1 LNAGRLGASRLS
13 RPRAVTRQAAFEPH
27 CGIAARAYNAALLWM
42 ADRRACAVTKT
53 QTKHLGESFMAKLL
67 KLAPIAIAV
76 AVAVAACGKKE
87 EPAKKEAAKAAAPA
101 ETVVKLGHVA
111 PLTGGIAHL
120 GKDNENGAKMAVDE
134 INAAG
139 GLKVGDKTYKLELV
153 AEDDKADPKEG
164 TIAAQKIVDSGAVAV
179 VGHLNS
185 GTSIP
190 ASKIY
195 SDVSVTQI
203 SPSATNPKL
212 TDQGFKTTFRV
223 VANDNQQGS
232 VLANYAIT
240 EMKAKTIAIID
251 DRTAY
256 GQGLA
261 DVVERVAKEKGVKVV
276 AREFTND
283 KASDFSA
290 ILTKVRSAKPDVV
303 MYGGMDA
310 TAGPMAK
317 QMKQLGIKAPM
328 LAGDGVCSPEFI
340 KLAGDAS
347 GILTCSMAGEA
358 VEKLARGE
366 EFKSKY
372 KAKFNTDVQ
381 IYSPYSYDAVYVI
394 ADAIKRAG
402 KAERAAI
409 TAVMPATNYSGVTG
423 TISFDEK
430 GDIKG
435 GAISMFKVKE
445 GKLDYIST
453 SR

>member
-1 LNAGRLGASRLS
+1 MRFAPLA
-13 RPRAVTRQAAFEPH
+13 
-27 CGIAARAYNAALLWM
+27 IAA
-42 ADRRACAVTKT
+42 
-53 QTKHLGESFMAKLL
+53 
-67 KLAPIAIAV
+67 AV
-76 AVAVAACGKKE
+76 ALAACGKKE
-87 EPAKKEAAKAAAPA
+87 EAPAPKAEAKKAAAAPA
-101 ETVVKLGHVA
+101 ETTIKIGHVA

-120 GKDNENGAKMAVDE
+120 GKDNENGARLAVDE

-139 GLKVGDKTYKLELV
+139 GVKAGDKTFKLELL

-164 TIAAQKIVDSGAVAV
+164 TLAAQKIVDGGAVAV

-195 SDVSVTQI
+195 SDASVAQI

-212 TDQGFKTTFRV
+212 TEQGFKTTFRV
-223 VANDNQQGS
+223 VANDNQQGG
-232 VLANYAIT
+232 VLANFAAG
-240 EMKAKTIAIID
+240 EMKAKTIAIVD

-261 DVVERVAKEKGVKVV
+261 DVVEKVAKEKGVKVV

-283 KASDFSA
+283 KATDFNA
-290 ILTKVRSAKPDVV
+290 ILTKIRAAKPDVV

-340 KLAGDAS
+340 KLAGDAA

-358 VEKLARGE
+358 VEKLPKGAD
-366 EFKSKY
+366 FVAKY
-372 KAKFNTDVQ
+372 KAKFNQDVQ

-394 ADAIKRAG
+394 AEAIKAAG
-402 KAERAAI
+402 SAERAAI
-409 TAVMPATNYSGVTG
+409 TAAIPKTNYGGVTG
-423 TISFDEK
+423 QITFDEK

-435 GAISMFKVKE
+435 GAISMFKVKD
-445 GKLDYIST
+445 GKLEYIST

>member
-1 LNAGRLGASRLS
+1 MSKI
-13 RPRAVTRQAAFEPH
+13 T
-27 CGIAARAYNAALLWM
+27 
-42 ADRRACAVTKT
+42 
-53 QTKHLGESFMAKLL
+53 

-76 AVAVAACGKKE
+76 AVALAACGKKE

-101 ETVVKLGHVA
+101 QTVIKIGHVA

-120 GKDNENGAKMAVDE
+120 GKDNENGARMAIDE

-139 GLKVGDKTYKLELV
+139 GIKAGDATYKFELA

-195 SDVSVTQI
+195 SDVSMTQI

-223 VANDNQQGS
+223 VANDNQQGA
-232 VLANYAIT
+232 VLANYAAN

-261 DVVERVAKEKGVKVV
+261 DVVEKVAKEKGVKVV

-283 KASDFSA
+283 KATDFNA
-290 ILTKVRSAKPDVV
+290 ILTKIRATKPDVV

-310 TAGPMAK
+310 TAAPMAK

-347 GILTCSMAGEA
+347 GVLTCSMAGEA
-358 VEKLARGE
+358 VEKLAKGE
-366 EFKSKY
+366 DFKTRY
-372 KAKFNTDVQ
+372 KTKFNQDVQ
-381 IYSPYSYDAVYVI
+381 VYSPYSYDAVYVI

-402 KAERAAI
+402 KADRASI
-409 TAVMPATNYSGVTG
+409 TAAMPATNYPGLTG
-423 TISFDEK
+423 TIAFDEK

-445 GKLDYIST
+445 GKLEYIST

>member
-1 LNAGRLGASRLS
+1 MN
-13 RPRAVTRQAAFEPH
+13 H
-27 CGIAARAYNAALLWM
+27 
-42 ADRRACAVTKT
+42 
-53 QTKHLGESFMAKLL
+53 LL
-67 KLAPIAIAV
+67 KIAPLAV
-76 AVAVAACGKKE
+76 AAAVALAACGKKE
-87 EPAKKEAAKAAAPA
+87 EAPAKAEAAKAPAAAPA
-101 ETVVKLGHVA
+101 EVIKIGHVA

-120 GKDNENGAKMAVDE
+120 GKDNENGARLAVDE

-139 GLKVGDKTYKLELV
+139 GLEIGGKKYKLELL
-153 AEDDKADPKEG
+153 AEDDKADPREG
-164 TIAAQKIVDSGAVAV
+164 TLAAQKLVDAGVVAV

-195 SDVSVTQI
+195 ADANVVQV

-212 TDQGFKTTFRV
+212 TEQGFKTTFRV
-223 VANDNQQGS
+223 VANDNQQGA
-232 VLANYAIT
+232 VLANYAAT

-261 DVVERVAKEKGVKVV
+261 DVVEKVAKEKGLKVV
-276 AREFTND
+276 AREFATD
-283 KASDFSA
+283 KTTDFNA
-290 ILTKVRSAKPDVV
+290 ILTKIRAAKPDVV

-317 QMKQLGIKAPM
+317 QMKQLGIKAKL

-340 KLAGDAS
+340 KLAGDAAE
-347 GILTCSMAGEA
+347 ILTCSMAGEA

-366 EFKSKY
+366 EFKAKY

-394 ADAIKRAG
+394 AEAIKRAG
-402 KAERAAI
+402 KVDKAAI
-409 TAVMPATNYSGVTG
+409 VAAMPATNYTGVTG
-423 TISFDEK
+423 QIQFDDK
-430 GDIKG
+430 GDIKN
-435 GAISMFKVKE
+435 GAISMFRVKD
-445 GKLDYIST
+445 GKLEYIST

>member
-1 LNAGRLGASRLS
+1 MN
-13 RPRAVTRQAAFEPH
+13 PMIKF
-27 CGIAARAYNAALLWM
+27 
-42 ADRRACAVTKT
+42 
-53 QTKHLGESFMAKLL
+53 
-67 KLAPIAIAV
+67 APIAIAA
-76 AVAVAACGKKE
+76 AVALAACGKKE
-87 EPAKKEAAKAAAPA
+87 EPAKNEAAKAGPA
-101 ETVVKLGHVA
+101 EEVVKIGHVA

-120 GKDNENGAKMAVDE
+120 GKDNENGARMAIDE
-134 INAAG
+134 INGAG
-139 GLKVGDKTYKLELV
+139 GLKVGDKTLKLELV

-164 TIAAQKIVDSGAVAV
+164 TLAAQKVVDAGVVAV

-195 SDVSVTQI
+195 ADANVTQI

-212 TDQGFKTTFRV
+212 TEQGFKTTFRV
-223 VANDNQQGS
+223 VANDNQQGG
-232 VLANYAIT
+232 VLANFAAS

-261 DVVERVAKEKGVKVV
+261 DVVEKVSKEKGVKVV

-283 KASDFSA
+283 KATDFNA
-290 ILTKVRSAKPDVV
+290 ILTKVRAAKPDVV

-310 TAGPMAK
+310 TAAPMAK

-340 KLAGDAS
+340 KLAGDAANV
-347 GILTCSMAGEA
+347 LTCSMAGEA
-358 VEKLARGE
+358 VEKLAKGE
-366 EFKSKY
+366 DFKQRY
-372 KAKFNTDVQ
+372 KAKFNAEVQ
-381 IYSPYSYDAVYVI
+381 VYSPYSYDAIFVI
-394 ADAIKRAG
+394 AEAIKRAG
-402 KAERAAI
+402 KADRAAI
-409 TAVMPATNYSGVTG
+409 TAAMPATAYPGLTG
-423 TISFDEK
+423 NIAFDEK
-430 GDIKG
+430 GDIKN
-435 GAISMFKVKE
+435 GAISMFKVKD

>member
-1 LNAGRLGASRLS
+1 MNHLMK
-13 RPRAVTRQAAFEPH
+13 
-27 CGIAARAYNAALLWM
+27 IAPL
-42 ADRRACAVTKT
+42 
-53 QTKHLGESFMAKLL
+53 
-67 KLAPIAIAV
+67 AV
-76 AVAVAACGKKE
+76 AAAVALAACGKKE
-87 EPAKKEAAKAAAPA
+87 EPAKAEAAKAPAAAPA
-101 ETVVKLGHVA
+101 EVIKIGHVA

-120 GKDNENGAKMAVDE
+120 GKDNENGARLAVDE

-139 GLKVGDKTYKLELV
+139 GLDVGGKKYKLELL

-164 TIAAQKIVDSGAVAV
+164 TLAAQKLVDAGVVAV

-195 SDVSVTQI
+195 ADANVVQV

-212 TDQGFKTTFRV
+212 TEQGFKTTFRV

-232 VLANYAIT
+232 VLANYAAT
-240 EMKAKTIAIID
+240 EMKAKTIAIVD

-261 DVVERVAKEKGVKVV
+261 DVVEKVAKEKGLKVV
-276 AREFTND
+276 AREFATD
-283 KASDFSA
+283 KTTDFNA
-290 ILTKVRSAKPDVV
+290 ILTKIRAAKPDVV

-317 QMKQLGIKAPM
+317 QMKQLGIKSKL

-340 KLAGDAS
+340 KLAGDAAD
-347 GILTCSMAGEA
+347 ILTCSMAGEA
-358 VEKLARGE
+358 VEKLAKGE
-366 EFKSKY
+366 EFKAKY
-372 KAKFNTDVQ
+372 KAKFNQDVQ

-402 KAERAAI
+402 KVDKAAI
-409 TAVMPATNYSGVTG
+409 VAAMPATSYTGVTG
-423 TISFDEK
+423 QITFDEK
-430 GDIKG
+430 GDIKN
-435 GAISMFKVKE
+435 GAISMFNVKD
-445 GKLDYIST
+445 GKLNYIST

>member
-1 LNAGRLGASRLS
+1 MNHLMK
-13 RPRAVTRQAAFEPH
+13 
-27 CGIAARAYNAALLWM
+27 IAPL
-42 ADRRACAVTKT
+42 
-53 QTKHLGESFMAKLL
+53 
-67 KLAPIAIAV
+67 AV
-76 AVAVAACGKKE
+76 AAAVALAACGKKE
-87 EPAKKEAAKAAAPA
+87 EPAKAEAAKAPAAAPA
-101 ETVVKLGHVA
+101 EVIKIGHVA

-120 GKDNENGAKMAVDE
+120 GKDNENGARLAVDE
-134 INAAG
+134 INVAG
-139 GLKVGDKTYKLELV
+139 GLDVGGKKYKLELL

-164 TIAAQKIVDSGAVAV
+164 TLAAQKLVDAGVVAV

-195 SDVSVTQI
+195 ADANVVQV

-212 TDQGFKTTFRV
+212 TEQGFKTTFRV

-232 VLANYAIT
+232 VLANYAAT
-240 EMKAKTIAIID
+240 EMKAKTIAIVD

-261 DVVERVAKEKGVKVV
+261 DVVEKVAKEKGLKVV
-276 AREFTND
+276 AREFATD
-283 KASDFSA
+283 KTTDFNA
-290 ILTKVRSAKPDVV
+290 ILTKIRAAKPDVV

-317 QMKQLGIKAPM
+317 QMKQLGIKSKL

-340 KLAGDAS
+340 KLAGDAAD
-347 GILTCSMAGEA
+347 ILTCSMAGEA
-358 VEKLARGE
+358 VEKLAKGE
-366 EFKSKY
+366 EFKAKY
-372 KAKFNTDVQ
+372 KAKFNQDVQ

-402 KAERAAI
+402 KVDKAAI
-409 TAVMPATNYSGVTG
+409 VAAMPATSYTGVTG
-423 TISFDEK
+423 QITFDEK
-430 GDIKG
+430 GDIKN
-435 GAISMFKVKE
+435 GAISMFNVKD
-445 GKLDYIST
+445 GKLNYIST

>member
-1 LNAGRLGASRLS
+1 MNKMIKFAPLA
-13 RPRAVTRQAAFEPH
+13 
-27 CGIAARAYNAALLWM
+27 IAA
-42 ADRRACAVTKT
+42 
-53 QTKHLGESFMAKLL
+53 
-67 KLAPIAIAV
+67 AV
-76 AVAVAACGKKE
+76 ALAACGKKE
-87 EPAKKEAAKAAAPA
+87 EPAKKEAPKAAAPA
-101 ETVVKLGHVA
+101 PAVVKIGHVA

-120 GKDNENGAKMAVDE
+120 GKDNENGARMAVDE

-139 GLKVGDKTYKLELV
+139 GVDAGGTKVKLELV

-164 TIAAQKIVDSGAVAV
+164 TLAAQKLVDAGVVAV

-195 SDVSVTQI
+195 SDASITQI
-203 SPSATNPKL
+203 SPSATNPRY
-212 TDQGFKTTFRV
+212 TEQGFKTTFRV
-223 VANDNQQGS
+223 VANDNQQGA
-232 VLANYAIT
+232 VLANYAAT

-261 DVVERVAKEKGVKVV
+261 DVVERVAKEKGLKVV

-283 KASDFSA
+283 KATDFNA
-290 ILTKVRSAKPDVV
+290 ILTKVRAAKPDVV

-317 QMKQLGIKAPM
+317 QMKQLGIKAPL

-340 KLAGDAS
+340 KLAGDAA

-358 VEKLARGE
+358 VEKLAKGAD
-366 EFKSKY
+366 FTAKY
-372 KAKFNTDVQ
+372 KAKFNQDVQ
-381 IYSPYSYDAVYVI
+381 VYSPYSYDAVYVI

-402 KAERAAI
+402 KADRAAI
-409 TAVMPATNYSGVTG
+409 TAAMPSTNYAGVTG

-435 GAISMFKVKE
+435 GAISMFNVKE
-445 GKLDYIST
+445 GKLNYLST
-453 SR
+453 VR

>member
-1 LNAGRLGASRLS
+1 MIRFAPVA
-13 RPRAVTRQAAFEPH
+13 
-27 CGIAARAYNAALLWM
+27 IAA
-42 ADRRACAVTKT
+42 
-53 QTKHLGESFMAKLL
+53 
-67 KLAPIAIAV
+67 AV
-76 AVAVAACGKKE
+76 ALAACGKKE

-101 ETVVKLGHVA
+101 EEVVKIGHVA

-120 GKDNENGAKMAVDE
+120 GKDNENGARMAIDE
-134 INAAG
+134 INGAG
-139 GLKVGDKTYKLELV
+139 GLKVGDKVLKLELV

-164 TIAAQKIVDSGAVAV
+164 TLAAQKIVDSGAVAV

-195 SDVSVTQI
+195 ADAGMTQI
-203 SPSATNPKL
+203 SPSATNPKY
-212 TDQGFKTTFRV
+212 TEQGFKTTFRV
-223 VANDNQQGS
+223 VANDNQQGG
-232 VLANYAIT
+232 VLANFAAN

-261 DVVERVAKEKGVKVV
+261 DVVEKVSKEKGVKVV

-283 KASDFSA
+283 KATDFNA
-290 ILTKVRSAKPDVV
+290 ILTKIRAAKPDVV

-340 KLAGDAS
+340 KLAGDAA
-347 GILTCSMAGEA
+347 GVMTCSMAGEA
-358 VEKLARGE
+358 VEKLAKGE
-366 EFKSKY
+366 EFKQKY
-372 KAKFNTDVQ
+372 KAKFNAEVQ
-381 IYSPYSYDAVYVI
+381 VYSPYSYDAVYVI
-394 ADAIKRAG
+394 AEAIKRAG
-402 KAERAAI
+402 KADRASI
-409 TAVMPATNYSGVTG
+409 TAAMPATNYTGLTG
-423 TISFDEK
+423 TIAFDEK
-430 GDIKG
+430 GDIKN
-435 GAISMFKVKE
+435 GAISMFKVKD
-445 GKLDYIST
+445 GKLEYIST